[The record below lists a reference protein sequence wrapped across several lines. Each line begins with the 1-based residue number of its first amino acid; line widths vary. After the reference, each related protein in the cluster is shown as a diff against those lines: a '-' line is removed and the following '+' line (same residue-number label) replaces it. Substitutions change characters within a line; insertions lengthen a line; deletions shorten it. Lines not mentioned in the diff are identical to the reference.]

1 MGVKMCKKGIAWIL
15 ALMLVLSMAPSVF
28 AAEGDESGEPATEAF
43 DISKSKEATQLEKN
57 GDKFES
63 TVTLSLPS
71 AEKQLVTDV
80 VFVLDKSTSAEME
93 QQALNMLNE
102 LKAEIA
108 ESGAKVKV
116 GIVIFNKKA
125 NVTDFM
131 DLETEYD
138 VIKKAIQQEISSG
151 TNTHAG
157 LIAGEKMLDEDKDVP
172 ADSCRMEF

>member
-1 MGVKMCKKGIAWIL
+1 
-15 ALMLVLSMAPSVF
+15 
-28 AAEGDESGEPATEAF
+28 
-43 DISKSKEATQLEKN
+43 
-57 GDKFES
+57 
-63 TVTLSLPS
+63 
-71 AEKQLVTDV
+71 
-80 VFVLDKSTSAEME
+80 
-93 QQALNMLNE
+93 MLNE

-138 VIKKAIQQEISSG
+138 AIKKAIQQKISSG

-157 LIAGEKMLDEDKDVP
+157 LIAGEKMLDEDKDCLLYTSRCV
-172 ADSCRMEF
+172 